1 MPILFTAIEIPALIQ
16 TSILDLRPTTL
27 DINLAAQLHITLHYI
42 GKVSDIESKA
52 IQTKLQKVKATAYSQ
67 QIKGAG
73 VFHRTR
79 SSGVLWAGVNKC
91 DQLLKLHTAVGLCLE
106 DIGLKLEARDY
117 QPHITISRIK
127 NGTQELIESYLD
139 QYRDFNADFTVNSF
153 SLFSSERTQFG
164 AVYTKLDSYNF

>member
-1 MPILFTAIEIPALIQ
+1 MPILFTAIEIPASIQ

-27 DINLAAQLHITLHYI
+27 DIKLAAQLHITLHYI
-42 GKVSDIESKA
+42 GKVSEIESKA
-52 IQTKLQKVKATAYSQ
+52 IQTRLQKVKATAYSQ
-67 QIKGAG
+67 QIKGVG

-79 SSGVLWAGVNKC
+79 SSGVLWVGVNKC
-91 DQLLKLHTAVGLCLE
+91 DQLLKLHTSIGQCLK

-127 NGTQELIESYLD
+127 NSTQGLIESYLD

-153 SLFSSERTQFG
+153 SLFSSERTQYG
-164 AVYTKLDSYNF
+164 AVYTKLDSYDF